1 MIGWQR
7 PWPSWK
13 LIAASETTQLIGTLA
28 AVYAWLITPIGWRY
42 ALLVWVYWLAGF
54 LANGGFTI
62 IAYALLQH
70 RGPQEAAHLA
80 RVEGS
85 LVSHVPR
92 TR

>member
-1 MIGWQR
+1 
-7 PWPSWK
+7 
-13 LIAASETTQLIGTLA
+13 LIGTLA
-28 AVYAWLITPIGWRY
+28 AVYAWLITPIGGRY
-42 ALLVWVYWLAGF
+42 AMLVWAYSLAGF
-54 LANGGFTI
+54 LASSGFNI
-62 IAYALLQH
+62 IAYALLRH